1 MLHWH
6 SATLSLQFLFA
17 TSIKASYMWLP
28 GWIKFSK
35 SDTHTHTHT
44 HTEKD
49 TQNFYFLSLFSW
61 FWHIY
66 IYIYDMLF
74 HDLMHMLYRIVFH
87 YFACILG
94 IILYSFIINIRKLV
108 KKMGRKIFYG
118 NLQDINFSKT
128 QLSAYMK
135 TLFFNRFDNSWKN
148 DNDNKK

>member
-1 MLHWH
+1 
-6 SATLSLQFLFA
+6 
-17 TSIKASYMWLP
+17 MWLP

-35 SDTHTHTHT
+35 SDAHTHTHI
-44 HTEKD
+44 HT
-49 TQNFYFLSLFSW
+49 Q
-61 FWHIY
+61 
-66 IYIYDMLF
+66 
-74 HDLMHMLYRIVFH
+74 
-87 YFACILG
+87 G
-94 IILYSFIINIRKLV
+94 IILYSFIINIGKLV